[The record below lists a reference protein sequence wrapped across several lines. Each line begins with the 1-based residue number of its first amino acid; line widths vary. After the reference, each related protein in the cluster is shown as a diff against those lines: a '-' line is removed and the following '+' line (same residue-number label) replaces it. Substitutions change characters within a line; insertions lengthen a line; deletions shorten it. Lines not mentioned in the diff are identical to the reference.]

1 MSNPAFRTEHSYA
14 QLPAA
19 LFEST
24 APTPVADP
32 QWIAFNH
39 QLADELNIPLEYRAS
54 DSGLQLFSGNRVPG
68 WAQPLAQ
75 AYAGHQFASFVP
87 QLGDG
92 RAVLLAEV
100 LDNHGQRRD
109 LQLKGAGRT
118 PYSRGGDGRSPLG
131 PVMREYLVSEAMHK
145 LGVPTT
151 RALAAVAS
159 GEAVQREEPLP
170 GAIMTRVASSH
181 IRVGTFQFLAAR
193 ANTEGLKALA
203 DHVIARHY
211 PEASG
216 SPCPYLGLLEAVIA
230 RQADLVARW
239 MSFGFIHGVMNT
251 DNSSIA
257 GETIDYGPCAFMD
270 TYQPD
275 AVFSYIDRRGRYA
288 YANQP
293 TIMQW
298 NMARFAE
305 CLIPLVSGDE
315 NSAVAQATE
324 IVQRAADQYER
335 AWLLHMGAKLGLSKV
350 KAEDKTLVD
359 DLLQLMADNQTDFT
373 GTFRDLCDASKHSKA
388 FKRFKN
394 RSAVERWGQQWQQR
408 LAQQGTPQAE
418 ISVTMQ
424 QVNPARIPRNHLV
437 AQAIEA
443 AEKSGDLR
451 PFNRLQEALAAPFED
466 DPKFADL
473 CAPPTA
479 AERVANTF
487 CGT

>member
-1 MSNPAFRTEHSYA
+1 MRDFRTEHSYA
-14 QLPAA
+14 QLPPA

-32 QWIAFNH
+32 QWVAFNH
-39 QLADELNIPLEYRAS
+39 ALADELNLPLEYRAT
-54 DSGLQLFSGNRVPG
+54 DEGLQLFSGNQVPN

-92 RAVLLAEV
+92 RAVLLAEII
-100 LDNHGQRRD
+100 DNQEQRRD

-131 PVMREYLVSEAMHK
+131 PVMREYLISEAMHQ

-159 GEAVQREEPLP
+159 GEAVQRETPLP
-170 GAIMTRVASSH
+170 GALMARVASSH

-193 ANTEGLKALA
+193 ANTEGLTALA

-211 PEASG
+211 PQVADSES
-216 SPCPYLGLLEAVIA
+216 PYLDLLEAVIA
-230 RQADLVARW
+230 RQADLVAQW

-251 DNSSIA
+251 DNCSIA

-270 TYQPD
+270 EYHADT
-275 AVFSYIDRRGRYA
+275 VFSSIDRRGRYA
-288 YANQP
+288 YSKQP
-293 TIMQW
+293 VIMQW

-305 CLIPLVSGDE
+305 CLIPIIAGDE
-315 NSAVAQATE
+315 NDVVEKATQIIQQAASAYDT
-324 IVQRAADQYER
+324 
-335 AWLLHMGAKLGLSKV
+335 AWLQRMGAKFGLRNPQP
-350 KAEDKTLVD
+350 EDKALIEEF
-359 DLLQLMADNQTDFT
+359 LQLMADNQTDFT
-373 GTFRDLCDASKHSKA
+373 GTFRDLCDASKHSQA

-394 RSAVERWGQQWQQR
+394 RSAVEAWTARWQQR
-408 LAQQGTPQAE
+408 LTQQGTPLTEVSAR
-418 ISVTMQ
+418 MK

-443 AEKSGDLR
+443 AEQDGDLR
-451 PFNRLQEALAAPFED
+451 PFNRLQEALADPFSD
-466 DPKFADL
+466 DAQFADL
-473 CAPPTA
+473 ARAPTA
-479 AERVANTF
+479 GERVKNTF